1 MPIRH
6 AIVHQLEKQ
15 PDGNPAVLHARDTE
29 LPATDAL
36 ENLQADLNDSYNAKQ
51 GKAWGFFH
59 GESGAY
65 PFSGWLKQYL
75 AEEQDFTNFSRVS
88 VDHLQKLIEEVNL
101 STGGHVLFSHYQQGL
116 TEYLMIA
123 VLQQVET
130 VGLDGDLN
138 VVASRYLDTSNFSC
152 AARINLSEWR
162 NNPNS
167 KQYIS
172 FVKAK
177 NGRKSSDYFRDF
189 LGCQEGVDGPAE
201 TRTLLKAFTDYVE
214 KEDLPEESARE
225 KTHALLDY
233 ATTQT
238 KLGQPLSLQELSQ
251 TLDEDRPQAFY
262 DHIRNSDYGLSLEI
276 PADKRTLNQFRRF
289 TGRAEGLSISFE
301 AHLLG
306 SNVTYD
312 ADTGSLTIKNL
323 PTQLAD
329 QLKRRQ

>member
-6 AIVHQLEKQ
+6 AIVHQLDKQ
-15 PDGNPAVLHARDTE
+15 PDGNPPSCTPVTE
-29 LPATDAL
+29 LPATDAI

-75 AEEQDFTNFSRVS
+75 EEQQDFTSFSRVS
-88 VDHLQKLIEEVNL
+88 VEHLQKLIEEVNL
-101 STGGHVLFSHYQQGL
+101 STGGHVLFSHYQQGM

-123 VLQQVET
+123 ILQQVET
-130 VGLDGDLN
+130 VAVDGDLN
-138 VVASRYLDTSNFSC
+138 VVASRYLDTSNFTC

-172 FVKAK
+172 FVKGKTAGRARLLPRLHRLPWK
-177 NGRKSSDYFRDF
+177 ASTAQVKPARCSRHSPTSSRKKISRKKAPGENPRAARLRHHPKSWGSLSLRKSCRRLSMKTALRRSTTTSATATTA
-189 LGCQEGVDGPAE
+189 CHPRSRP
-201 TRTLLKAFTDYVE
+201 T
-214 KEDLPEESARE
+214 SARS
-225 KTHALLDY
+225 TSSAV
-233 ATTQT
+233 
-238 KLGQPLSLQELSQ
+238 S
-251 TLDEDRPQAFY
+251 
-262 DHIRNSDYGLSLEI
+262 
-276 PADKRTLNQFRRF
+276 PAAPR
-289 TGRAEGLSISFE
+289 GLSISFE

-323 PTQLAD
+323 PTQLTD